1 LVAVARGQAETQ
13 RHGHNCEF
21 DRHNSLRVD
30 AYRRAE
36 DMTAMSMAR
45 EDGGSGRGG
54 GLHAR
59 VWPILDVFPPGARGV
74 GFFVESP

>member
-1 LVAVARGQAETQ
+1 
-13 RHGHNCEF
+13 
-21 DRHNSLRVD
+21 
-30 AYRRAE
+30 
-36 DMTAMSMAR
+36 MSMAR